1 MNAEEI
7 TEELFDI
14 MCNENYVEEPAG
26 CGCGYGFT
34 EDGQAEVLAV
44 IKRIMPQTRKEEN
57 IMSTGTVVEQV
68 VFEVT
73 VVERT
78 EVLCEGS
85 GVLKKI
91 NRKKHLWREPV
102 VAVNEKTAESKAI
115 RKLTK
120 KMDDAEAEAFI
131 DRLKVTVTAPFPG

>member
-1 MNAEEI
+1 
-7 TEELFDI
+7 
-14 MCNENYVEEPAG
+14 
-26 CGCGYGFT
+26 
-34 EDGQAEVLAV
+34 
-44 IKRIMPQTRKEEN
+44 
-57 IMSTGTVVEQV
+57 MSTGTVVEQV